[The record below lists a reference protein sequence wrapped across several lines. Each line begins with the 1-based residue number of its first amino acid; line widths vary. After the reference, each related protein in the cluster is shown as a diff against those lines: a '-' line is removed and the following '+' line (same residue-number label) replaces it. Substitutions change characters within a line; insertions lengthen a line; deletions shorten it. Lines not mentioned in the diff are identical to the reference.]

1 MKVFDIEKAK
11 EGAAVCTR
19 DGKKARIICF
29 DRDHCKGL
37 PIIALVREHDNGD
50 ELVKTYNKYGAYTGP
65 EGDSYDL
72 MMAPVKKKVW
82 INFYKTAADNI
93 ISDQLTWDSKD
104 DAVKNSMGNG
114 GWIGAYEVEVEL

>member
-1 MKVFDIEKAK
+1 MKVFDINMARQ
-11 EGAAVCTR
+11 GAAVCTR
-19 DGKKARIICF
+19 NGNKARIICF
-29 DRDHCKGL
+29 DRKHSNRS
-37 PIIALVREHDNGD
+37 PIIALVEIEG
-50 ELVKTYNKYGAYTGP
+50 EEYVKAYTEDGAYTGM
-65 EGDSYDL
+65 EDFIYDL

-82 INFYKTAADNI
+82 INFYKTANGNI